1 MVEASEELDQLPG
14 VYSQYPGSVVST
26 SHKLKQFYQQI
37 AQSKL
42 EGSGLGSR
50 QWVLGWCV

>member
-42 EGSGLGSR
+42 EESGLGSR